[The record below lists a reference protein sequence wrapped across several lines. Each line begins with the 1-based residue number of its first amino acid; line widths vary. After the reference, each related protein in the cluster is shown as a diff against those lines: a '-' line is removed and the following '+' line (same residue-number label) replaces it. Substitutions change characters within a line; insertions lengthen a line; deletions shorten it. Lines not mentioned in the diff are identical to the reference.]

1 MEYITVVEAAR
12 RLQVSDKTIRRAI
25 HAGKLPAR
33 YPKKNRCE
41 IAVDDLEMWRSSSL
55 APSAGDTQREI
66 AALSQRVSELERS
79 MTELQHRL
87 TRLEAVQP
95 KQPLVSAPV
104 SEQPTARH
112 AREQPMKGFTDP
124 PLAEGR
130 VMLQKFA
137 DLHGMS
143 RNETER
149 LRKTGFIRAYREP
162 LSEPFGRPGSSRRV
176 RITIDAQ
183 GKRDF
188 WVQFHETPGFR
199 SCDDCPHATRTER
212 GASS

>member
-1 MEYITVVEAAR
+1 MEYVTVVEAAR

-41 IAVDDLEMWRSSSL
+41 IAVNDLEMWRSSSL
-55 APSAGDTQREI
+55 VPSAGDTQREI
-66 AALSQRVSELERS
+66 AALSQRVNELERS

-87 TRLEAVQP
+87 ARLEAAQP
-95 KQPLVSAPV
+95 KQPLVSAPA

-112 AREQPMKGFTDP
+112 PVKGFADP
-124 PLAEGR
+124 PLVEGR
-130 VMLQKFA
+130 VVLQNFA

-143 RNETER
+143 RNEAER
-149 LRKTGFIRAYREP
+149 LRKTGFIRGYREP
-162 LSEPFGRPGSSRRV
+162 LPEPFGRPGSSRRV

-199 SCDDCPHATRTER
+199 SCDDCPHTMRTER